1 MHLTRLDIAGFKS
14 FAKKTTFDF
23 GTPIVAIVG
32 PNGSGKSNV
41 AEAVRFVLG
50 EQSMKSMRGKRG
62 EDLIW
67 NGSAS
72 SPRANRGSVAITFNN
87 KPRFLNID
95 FDEVAIERVVNRDG
109 TNEYLLNGSTV
120 RLKDIMELLAGA
132 NIGQSGHHIISQG
145 EADKIL
151 SASSRERREMLE
163 DALGLKVY
171 QYKLEESARKLEKT
185 GENMRQV
192 EALRREI
199 APHIKF
205 LKKQVERIE
214 KAEELRTLATERF
227 KIYFAHEEKYLKETR
242 EKNGAELARHTYA
255 LAEITKQ
262 ITEAKKTLAGAVE
275 DKRGNR
281 ILELSKALDEA
292 RERRA
297 EAARRAA
304 RLEGQIEV
312 MEKAATHQAVSA
324 SDIER
329 LAGEGEAAAIQLE
342 KGTLAEALSFL
353 RDFIKKIRTLGRSSQ
368 GEEEV
373 AALRTERD
381 GLVAAEKELS
391 RKEAELALSL
401 EKIRAELETAR
412 TEEREKERALYD
424 LAARER
430 EQRFAVHGIE
440 NTLERLALEEAE
452 FKRELTEAAT
462 LIGREILNY
471 PNLHEE
477 SDSPDEP
484 LDVARGKQAK
494 EKHELE
500 KTKIRLEEMGAG
512 GGEDVM
518 KEYRD
523 ASERE
528 AFFEKELNDLA
539 DAATSLKNL
548 IRDLEKELSG
558 KFRDGLDAVNKE
570 FTKLFALMFDGGSAS
585 LIRVQEAVRR
595 QAHSALD
602 EEGEA
607 EGEDEDA
614 DAEEEQEFVEGVD
627 ISLSI
632 PRKRVKSL
640 VMLSGG
646 ERALTSIA
654 LIFAM
659 SSVNPPPF
667 LILDETDA
675 ALDESNSRRY
685 GDMVESLAKKSQL
698 ILITHNRETM
708 SRAGILYGVTMGGD
722 GVSKVLSVK
731 LEEAVKVAK

>member
-1 MHLTRLDIAGFKS
+1 MHLSRLDIAGFKS

-23 GTPIVAIVG
+23 GTAIVAVVG

-41 AEAVRFVLG
+41 AESIRFVLG

-67 NGSAS
+67 NGSTV
-72 SPRANRGSVAITFNN
+72 SPRANRASVAITFSNN
-87 KPRFLNID
+87 PRFLNID
-95 FDEVAIERVVNRDG
+95 FDEVTVERVVNRDG
-109 TNEYLLNGSTV
+109 TNEYRLNNSTV
-120 RLKDIMELLAGA
+120 RLKDIFELLAGA

-151 SASSRERREMLE
+151 SANPRERREMLE

-185 GENMRQV
+185 EENMRQV

-214 KAEELRTLATERF
+214 KAEELRTVAVERF
-227 KIYFAHEEKYLKETR
+227 KLYFAREEKYLKETR
-242 EKNGAELARHTYA
+242 EKNATELARHKHA
-255 LAEITKQ
+255 VAEIGKQ
-262 ITEAKKTLAGAVE
+262 IAEAKATLAGASG

-281 ILELSKALDEA
+281 ILELSQALDDT
-292 RERRA
+292 RDQRA
-297 EAARRAA
+297 ESSRRGA

-312 MEKAATHQAVSA
+312 MERASRQSVSIA
-324 SDIER
+324 DIES
-329 LAGEGEAAAIQLE
+329 LATEGEVATAHLE
-342 KGTLAEALSFL
+342 KGTLADAVSFL
-353 RDFIKKIRTLGRSSQ
+353 KDFVKKLRMLGRLAESESDIAQ
-368 GEEEV
+368 LKKDREIAV
-373 AALRTERD
+373 L
-381 GLVAAEKELS
+381 AEKELAK
-391 RKEAELALSL
+391 KEAEFLLSL
-401 EKIRAELETAR
+401 EKIRADLETAR
-412 TEEREKERALYD
+412 SEEREKERALYD
-424 LAARER
+424 LAAKER
-430 EQRFAVHGIE
+430 DQRFALNGIE
-440 NTLERLALEEAE
+440 NTLERLSLEEAE
-452 FKRELTEAAT
+452 FKRELAEAAV
-462 LIGREILNY
+462 LIGRSILEYASVGATSLNS
-471 PNLHEE
+471 LR
-477 SDSPDEP
+477 D
-484 LDVARGKQAK
+484 GQAQ

-512 GGEDVM
+512 GGDDVM
-518 KEYRD
+518 KEYRE

-528 AFFEKELNDLA
+528 EFLGKELNDLHT
-539 DAATSLKNL
+539 AAASLKDL
-548 IRDLEKELSG
+548 IKNLEKELSS
-558 KFRDGLDAVNKE
+558 KFNDGLDAVNVE
-570 FTKLFALMFDGGSAS
+570 FTKLFTLMFDGGSAS
-585 LIRVQEAVRR
+585 LVCVQEAVRR
-595 QAHSALD
+595 VGIVGIVGMK
-602 EEGEA
+602 EEGEN
-607 EGEDEDA
+607 
-614 DAEEEQEFVEGVD
+614 EEEEEMAPPPEEFVEGVD

-632 PRKRVKSL
+632 PRKRIKSL

-654 LIFAM
+654 LLFAM

-685 GDMVESLAKKSQL
+685 GDMVEVLAKKSQL

-708 SRAGILYGVTMGGD
+708 SRAGILYGITMGGD

>member
-1 MHLTRLDIAGFKS
+1 MHLARLEIAGFKS
-14 FAKKTTFDF
+14 FAKKTAFDF
-23 GTPIVAIVG
+23 GTSIVAVVG

-41 AEAVRFVLG
+41 AESIRFVLG

-62 EDLIW
+62 EDMIW
-67 NGSAS
+67 NGSAQV
-72 SPRANRGSVAITFNN
+72 PRMSRGSVAITFIN

-95 FDEVAIERVVNRDG
+95 FDEVTVERVVNRDG
-109 TNEYLLNGSTV
+109 TNEYLLNGSVV
-120 RLKDIMELLAGA
+120 RLKDILELLAGA

-151 SASSRERREMLE
+151 SASTRERREILE

-171 QYKLEESARKLEKT
+171 QYKLEESARKLDKT
-185 GENMRQV
+185 EENMRQV

-214 KAEELRTLATERF
+214 KAEELRISAIGRF
-227 KIYFAHEEKYLKETR
+227 KSYFAREEKYLHETR
-242 EKNGAELARHTYA
+242 EKNKAELAQHKYA
-255 LAEITKQ
+255 LAEVGKQ
-262 ITEAKKTLAGAVE
+262 IADAKKTLAGAAE

-281 ILELSKALDEA
+281 ILELSKSLDEM
-292 RERRA
+292 RDRRA
-297 EAARRAA
+297 ESARRAA

-312 MEKAATHQAVSA
+312 MEKAATHHAVSV

-329 LAGEGEAAAIQLE
+329 LVEEGEVAATRLENGVLADAIY
-342 KGTLAEALSFL
+342 FL
-353 RDFIKKIRTLGRSSQ
+353 RDFIKKLRTLGRSTQ

-373 AALRTERD
+373 AMLRIERD
-381 GLVAAEKELS
+381 SSIAAEKEFAT
-391 RKEAELALSL
+391 KEAELSLSL

-412 TEEREKERALYD
+412 SEEREKERALYD
-424 LAARER
+424 LAAKER
-430 EQRFAVHGIE
+430 DQRFAITGIE
-440 NTLERLALEEAE
+440 NALERLALEEAE

-462 LIGREILNY
+462 LIGHDILDYASIRALTTSRE
-471 PNLHEE
+471 
-477 SDSPDEP
+477 DS
-484 LDVARGKQAK
+484 LDTPRDMQAK

-528 AFFEKELNDLA
+528 AFLEKEVADLKT
-539 DAATSLKNL
+539 AAASLKDL
-548 IRDLEKELSG
+548 IKNLEKELSS
-558 KFRDGLDAVNKE
+558 KFKDGLDAVNAE

-585 LIRVQEAVRR
+585 LMRVQEPVRTNVR
-595 QAHSALD
+595 AGEENEDGEGD
-602 EEGEA
+602 EEVS
-607 EGEDEDA
+607 
-614 DAEEEQEFVEGVD
+614 EEEQEFVEGVD
-627 ISLSI
+627 IALSI

-667 LILDETDA
+667 LVLDETDA

-685 GDMVESLAKKSQL
+685 GDMVEALAKKSQL